1 MKRKL
6 VNVKVSKIEP
16 YQTVFFVFLD
26 VTSIIRKLSHNFT
39 SRSFPFLL
47 FVLGLIHVV
56 FENKPNIKL
65 ARQVLLYLSFHAH

>member
-16 YQTVFFVFLD
+16 CQTFFFVFLE
-26 VTSIIRKLSHNFT
+26 VTSINRKLSHNFT
-39 SRSFPFLL
+39 SRSFPYLL

-56 FENKPNIKL
+56 FENKPNIQL

>member
-16 YQTVFFVFLD
+16 CQTFFFVFLE

-39 SRSFPFLL
+39 SRSFPYLL

-56 FENKPNIKL
+56 FENKPNIQL